1 MHSDQ
6 VALSDVWSMLTVVA
20 TNGGERATTLYGSMT
35 PTFRQ
40 RMGRGQKTTSVL
52 PGVHQPFLITP
63 FGDKQELSR
72 ADTIGFRTCT
82 DTTSW
87 TGFHISNGGASNSRH
102 WAWEKVKWTGWRRCF
117 GMRTLPAEAHSK
129 ENDSS
134 HYDWRG

>member
-52 PGVHQPFLITP
+52 PGVHQSFLITP
-63 FGDKQELSR
+63 SGDRHELSKPE
-72 ADTIGFRTCT
+72 TIGLLTCT

-87 TGFHISNGGASNSRH
+87 IGFRISNGGASNSWH
-102 WAWEKVKWTGWRRCF
+102 WAWEEV
-117 GMRTLPAEAHSK
+117 
-129 ENDSS
+129 
-134 HYDWRG
+134 